1 MTIDVYSDTK
11 VHIVITDDDVY
22 VFSSKQ
28 LYLSASKTLQALID
42 DEPDQ
47 AVRFLSKY
55 NKIKNKNLFFKICAL
70 LGKLI

>member
-22 VFSSKQ
+22 VFSSRQ

-47 AVRFLSKY
+47 AIKFLTKY
-55 NKIKNKNLFFKICAL
+55 SKIKNKNLFFKIISL
-70 LGKLI
+70 LGKLM